1 MPASDSEWLE
11 ANQVDLLVRIAAVKR
26 RLAQRVDDEAVSAI
40 AMPVLK
46 PAQAAVLQ
54 ERGPAFAHLAETFG
68 LSGFEQDILL
78 LCAGVEIDATVPA
91 LCAAIQGDPARPYPS
106 FGMALATLAE
116 PHWAALAPDAALR
129 RWRLIEL
136 GNGHVLTHS
145 PLRIDERV
153 LHYLLGIDEIDER
166 LTVLVDPIAPIAAEE
181 LVPSQAAI
189 AVEVAEIWSH
199 AGRGRELTVV
209 QLCGSAADCRP
220 VAAAAAARLGLRA
233 ASLPAERLPT
243 APTDL
248 DNLLRLWEREAPLA
262 GLGVLVVDED
272 DFAHAD
278 GEGARG
284 RAAGVALLIE
294 RATGPVILR
303 AREPRRIAGRPA
315 TMFEVG
321 HPTSREQLAAW
332 RESLG
337 EGEPEPEIQAAAEQ
351 FSLSLPAIRAI
362 AAEAQARTAASPPP
376 EKLGPVIWDLCR
388 RRLRSALDGLA
399 SRIDSTLGWDDLVLP
414 PTQKETLRVIAAQLR
429 RRTQVYEEWG
439 FAAKSQRGL
448 GISALFYGPSGVGK
462 TMAAEVVAAE
472 LKLDLYHIDLS
483 QVVSKYIGE
492 TEANL
497 RRVFDAAEENG
508 AILLFD
514 EADSLFG
521 VRSQVKDS
529 HDRYANIEVSY
540 LLQRMESYRGL
551 AILTTNMR
559 QGIDQAFLRRI
570 RFAVEFPFPDA
581 AHRAAIWRGVFP
593 AATRTEGL
601 DFERLSHLRL
611 AGGSIRNIALNAAFL
626 AAETEGPVRMRHLR
640 QAAQAEYAK
649 LERRLT
655 PTEAA
660 AWPANDASPP
670 VESGASP
677 PTRSDAWA

>member
-1 MPASDSEWLE
+1 MPASDSEWFE
-11 ANQVDLLVRIAAVKR
+11 ANQMDLLARVAGVKR
-26 RLAQRVDDEAVSAI
+26 RLAERVSDEAASAI
-40 AMPVLK
+40 ATPVLR
-46 PAQAAVLQ
+46 PAQTAALK
-54 ERGPAFAHLAETFG
+54 ERPAAFEHLAATFG
-68 LSGFEQDILL
+68 LSVFEQQILL
-78 LCAGVEIDATVPA
+78 LCAGIELDAAAPA
-91 LCAAIQGDPARPYPS
+91 LCAAVQGDADRPYPTFS
-106 FGMALATLAE
+106 MALAILAE
-116 PHWAALAPDAALR
+116 PHWSALAPDAALR

-136 GNGHVLTHS
+136 GNGHVLTHA

-153 LHYLLGIDEIDER
+153 LHCLLGVDEIDER
-166 LTVLVDPIAPIAAEE
+166 LAVLIDPIDPAGALA
-181 LVPSQAAI
+181 PSQAAI
-189 AVEVAEIWSH
+189 AEQVAEVWLH

-209 QLCGSAADCRP
+209 QLCGSVADCRP
-220 VAAAAAARLGLRA
+220 VAAAAAARLELRA

-243 APTDL
+243 APADL
-248 DNLLRLWEREAPLA
+248 DNLLRLWEREAPLS

-272 DFAHAD
+272 DFAQA
-278 GEGARG
+278 ESETARN
-284 RAAGVALLIE
+284 RAAGVALLLE

-303 AREPRRIAGRPA
+303 VREPRRIGGRPA

-321 HPTSREQLAAW
+321 HPTSSEQLAAW

-337 EGEPEPEIQAAAEQ
+337 GREPDPEVRAAAEQ

-362 AAEAQARTAASPPP
+362 AAEAQARQAASPPP
-376 EKLGPVIWDLCR
+376 ERLGPVIWELCR

-399 SRIDSTLGWDDLVLP
+399 SRIDSTLTWDDLVLP
-414 PTQKETLRVIAAQLR
+414 PAQKENLQVIAAQLR
-429 RRTQVYEEWG
+429 QRTLVYEQWG

-462 TMAAEVVAAE
+462 TMAAEVLAAQ

-570 RFAVEFPFPDA
+570 RFSVEFPFPDA

-593 AATRTEGL
+593 QATHTEGL
-601 DFERLSHLRL
+601 DYERLARLRL
-611 AGGSIRNIALNAAFL
+611 AGGSIRNIALNGAFL
-626 AAETEGPVRMRHLR
+626 AAEQGQSVRMGHLR
-640 QAAQAEYAK
+640 RAAQAEYAK

-655 PTEAA
+655 PTEAE
-660 AWPANDASPP
+660 AWPANDPDP
-670 VESGASP
+670 LGASP
-677 PTRSDAWA
+677 PSEADAWA

>member
-1 MPASDSEWLE
+1 MPASDSQWFE
-11 ANQVDLLVRIAAVKR
+11 ANQVDLLARLAVVKR
-26 RLAQRVDDEAVSAI
+26 KLAQRVSEEAASAI
-40 AMPVLK
+40 ATPV
-46 PAQAAVLQ
+46 PRREQSAALA
-54 ERGPAFAHLAETFG
+54 ERPSAFAHLAETFG
-68 LSGFEQDILL
+68 LSPFEQEVLL
-78 LCAGVEIDATVPA
+78 LCAGVEIDSSVPTLCATV
-91 LCAAIQGDPARPYPS
+91 QGDPERTYPT
-106 FGMALATLAE
+106 FGMALAMLAE
-116 PHWAALAPDAALR
+116 PHWSALSPEAALR
-129 RWRLIEL
+129 RWRLVEV
-136 GNGHVLTHS
+136 GNGHVLTRA

-153 LHYLLGIDEIDER
+153 LHCLLGVDELDER
-166 LTVLVDPIAPIAAEE
+166 LAVLLDPLPPIAAEE

-189 AVEVAEIWSH
+189 AAQVAEVWLH
-199 AGRGRELTVV
+199 AERGRELTVV
-209 QLCGSAADCRP
+209 QLCGGVADCRP
-220 VAAAAAARLGLRA
+220 IAAAAAARLGLRA

-243 APTDL
+243 APADL
-248 DNLLRLWEREAPLA
+248 DNLLRLWEREAPLSR
-262 GLGVLVVDED
+262 LGVLIVDQD
-272 DFAHAD
+272 DFAQA
-278 GEGARG
+278 ESEAARN
-284 RAAGVALLIE
+284 RAAGVALLLE
-294 RATGPVILR
+294 RATGPLILR
-303 AREPRRIAGRPA
+303 QREPRRLAGRPA

-321 HPTSREQLAAW
+321 HPTRGEQFAAW

-337 EGEPEPEIQAAAEQ
+337 GREPDPEVRAAAEQ

-362 AAEAQARTAASPPP
+362 AAEAQARTAASAEEPI
-376 EKLGPVIWDLCR
+376 GPVIWDLCR

-399 SRIDSTLGWDDLVLP
+399 KRIDSKLTWNDLVLP
-414 PTQKETLRVIAAQLR
+414 PSQKEILRVIAAQLR
-429 RRTQVYEEWG
+429 QRNRVDEEWG

-462 TMAAEVVAAE
+462 TMAAEVLAAE

-570 RFAVEFPFPDA
+570 RFSVEFPFPDVSR
-581 AHRAAIWRGVFP
+581 RAAIWRGVFP

-601 DFERLSHLRL
+601 DFERLALLRL
-611 AGGSIRNIALNAAFL
+611 PGGSIRNIALNAAFL
-626 AAETEGPVRMRHLR
+626 AAEAGAPVRMRHLR

-655 PTEAA
+655 PTESE
-660 AWPANDASPP
+660 AWRADA
-670 VESGASP
+670 GASP
-677 PTRSDAWA
+677 PFEADAWA

>member
-1 MPASDSEWLE
+1 MPASDNDWLA
-11 ANQVDLLVRIAAVKR
+11 ANQADLLVRIAAVKR
-26 RLAQRVDDEAVSAI
+26 RLAQRVGDDTASDNTA
-40 AMPVLK
+40 PVLRRAQK
-46 PAQAAVLQ
+46 ALLREAPA
-54 ERGPAFAHLAETFG
+54 AFTRLAETFG
-68 LSGFEQDILL
+68 LSAFEREILL
-78 LCAGVEIDATVPA
+78 LCAGVEIDATVPP
-91 LCAAIQGDPARPYPS
+91 LCAAVQRDPDRPYPT

-116 PHWAALAPDAALR
+116 PQWSSLSPDAGLR

-136 GNGHVLTHS
+136 GNGHVLTHA

-153 LHYLLGIDEIDER
+153 LHFLLGVDEIDER
-166 LTVLVDPIAPIAAEE
+166 LAVLIDPLAPDSE
-181 LVPSQAAI
+181 LAPSQAAI
-189 AVEVAEIWSH
+189 AAQVAEVWLH
-199 AGRGRELTVV
+199 AGRGRQLTVV
-209 QLCGSAADCRP
+209 QLCGSVADCRP
-220 VAAAAAARLGLRA
+220 VAAAAAARLDLAA
-233 ASLPAERLPT
+233 ASLHVEGLPSAPA
-243 APTDL
+243 DL
-248 DNLLRLWEREAPLA
+248 DNLLRLWEREAPLS
-262 GLGVLVVDED
+262 GLGVLVIDAD
-272 DFAHAD
+272 DVAPA
-278 GEGARG
+278 ESEAARN
-284 RAAGVALLIE
+284 RAAGVALLLE

-303 AREPRRIAGRPA
+303 EREPRRIAGRPA

-321 HPTSREQLAAW
+321 HPTSGEQLAAW

-337 EGEPEPEIQAAAEQ
+337 GAEPDTEIRAAAEQ

-362 AAEAQARTAASPPP
+362 AAEAQARAAASPPP
-376 EKLGPVIWDLCR
+376 QKLGPVIWDLCR

-399 SRIDSTLGWDDLVLP
+399 SRIDSSLTWDDLVLP
-414 PTQKETLRVIAAQLR
+414 PAQKQVLRGIAAQLR
-429 RRTQVYEEWG
+429 QRRLVYEQGG
-439 FAAKSQRGL
+439 FAAKSRRGL
-448 GISALFYGPSGVGK
+448 GISALFYGASGVGK
-462 TMAAEVVAAE
+462 TMAAEVLAAE
-472 LKLDLYHIDLS
+472 LRLDLYHIDLS

-497 RRVFDAAEENG
+497 RRLFDAAEENG

-601 DFERLSHLRL
+601 DHERLARLRL

-626 AAETEGPVRMRHLR
+626 AAEKGGPVRMGHL
-640 QAAQAEYAK
+640 QLAAQAEYAK

-655 PTEAA
+655 PIEAE
-660 AWPANDASPP
+660 AWPATVAEASPP
-670 VESGASP
+670 IAAEA
-677 PTRSDAWA
+677 

>member
-1 MPASDSEWLE
+1 MPASDSEWFE
-11 ANQVDLLVRIAAVKR
+11 ANQLDLLARIAAVKR
-26 RLAQRVDDEAVSAI
+26 RLAHRVSDEAASAI
-40 AMPVLK
+40 GTPVLK
-46 PAQAAVLQ
+46 PDQVAVLA
-54 ERGPAFAHLAETFG
+54 ERPPAFAHLVETFG
-68 LSGFEQDILL
+68 LSPFEQEILL
-78 LCAGVEIDATVPA
+78 LCAGVEVDATVPA
-91 LCAAIQGDPARPYPS
+91 LCAAIQGDADRPYPT

-116 PHWAALAPDAALR
+116 PHWGALSPDAALR

-136 GNGHVLTHS
+136 GNGHVLTHA

-153 LHYLLGIDEIDER
+153 LHCLLGVDEIDER
-166 LTVLVDPIAPIAAEE
+166 LAVLIDPIAPVSADE

-189 AVEVAEIWSH
+189 AAQVAEVWSH

-209 QLCGSAADCRP
+209 QLCGSVADCRP
-220 VAAAAAARLGLRA
+220 VAAAAAAQLGLRA

-243 APTDL
+243 APADL
-248 DNLLRLWEREAPLA
+248 DNLLRLWEREAPLSR
-262 GLGVLVVDED
+262 LGVLVVDED
-272 DFAHAD
+272 DFAQA
-278 GEGARG
+278 ESEAARN
-284 RAAGVALLIE
+284 RAAGVALLLE

-321 HPTSREQLAAW
+321 HPTSREQFEAW

-337 EGEPEPEIQAAAEQ
+337 ERDLGPEVQAAAEQ

-362 AAEAQARTAASPPP
+362 AAEAQARSAASPPP
-376 EKLGPVIWDLCR
+376 ESLGPVIWDLCR

-414 PTQKETLRVIAAQLR
+414 ATQKETLRVIAAQLR
-429 RRTQVYEEWG
+429 QRALVYEEWG

-462 TMAAEVVAAE
+462 TMAAEVLAAE

-581 AHRAAIWRGVFP
+581 TNRAAIWRSVFP

-601 DFERLSHLRL
+601 DYERLANLRL

-626 AAETEGPVRMRHLR
+626 AAETDGPVRMSHLR
-640 QAAQAEYAK
+640 RAAQSEYAK

-660 AWPANDASPP
+660 AWPANDAEGSPP
-670 VESGASP
+670 NEA
-677 PTRSDAWA
+677 DAWA

>member
-1 MPASDSEWLE
+1 MPASDSEWFE

-26 RLAQRVDDEAVSAI
+26 RLAERVGDESASAI
-40 AMPVLK
+40 ATPVLSR
-46 PAQAAVLQ
+46 AQAAVLGQ
-54 ERGPAFAHLAETFG
+54 RPSAFAHLAETFG
-68 LSGFEQDILL
+68 LSTFEQAILL
-78 LCAGVEIDATVPA
+78 LCAGIETDPSVPV
-91 LCAAIQGDPARPYPS
+91 LCAALQGDRDRPYPT

-116 PHWAALAPDAALR
+116 PNWPALSPDAALR

-136 GNGHVLTHS
+136 GNGHVLTHA

-153 LHYLLGIDEIDER
+153 LHFLLGVDELDER
-166 LTVLVDPIAPIAAEE
+166 LAVLIDPLPAVHAKD
-181 LVPSQAAI
+181 LVASQAAI
-189 AVEVAEIWSH
+189 AAQVAEVWSH

-209 QLCGSAADCRP
+209 QLCGGVADCRP
-220 VAAAAAARLGLRA
+220 VAAAAATHLGLRA

-243 APTDL
+243 APADL
-248 DNLLRLWEREAPLA
+248 DNLLRLWEREAPLS

-272 DFAHAD
+272 DFAQA
-278 GEGARG
+278 ESETARG
-284 RAAGVALLIE
+284 RAAGVALLLE

-315 TMFEVG
+315 TMFEVA
-321 HPTSREQLAAW
+321 HPTSREQFDAW

-337 EGEPEPEIQAAAEQ
+337 EREPDPEVRAAAEQ

-362 AAEAQARTAASPPP
+362 AAEAQARTVASPPP
-376 EKLGPVIWDLCR
+376 EKLGPVIWELCR

-399 SRIDSTLGWDDLVLP
+399 SRIDSTLTWDDLVLP
-414 PTQKETLRVIAAQLR
+414 AAQKATLRMIAAQLR
-429 RRTQVYEEWG
+429 QRTLVYEEWG

-462 TMAAEVVAAE
+462 TMAAEVLAAE
-472 LKLDLYHIDLS
+472 LRLDLYHIDLS

-570 RFAVEFPFPDA
+570 RFSVAFPFPDA

-593 AATRTEGL
+593 EATRTQGL
-601 DFERLSHLRL
+601 DYDRLAHLRL

-626 AAETEGPVRMRHLR
+626 AAETDGPVRMRHLR

-655 PTEAA
+655 PTEAE
-660 AWPANDASPP
+660 AWPANDAEDSPP
-670 VESGASP
+670 LNEA
-677 PTRSDAWA
+677 DAWA

>member
-1 MPASDSEWLE
+1 MPASDSDWFE
-11 ANQVDLLVRIAAVKR
+11 ANQAELLVRLAAVKR
-26 RLAQRVDDEAVSAI
+26 RLAERIGDETASAVAT
-40 AMPVLK
+40 PVLRA
-46 PAQAAVLQ
+46 AQKRALAA
-54 ERGPAFAHLAETFG
+54 RPSAFAHVTETFG
-68 LSGFEQDILL
+68 LSVFEQEILL
-78 LCAGVEIDATVPA
+78 LCAGVEIDAAVPA
-91 LCAAIQGDPARPYPS
+91 LCAAVQGDASRPYPT

-116 PHWAALAPDAALR
+116 PHWSALAPDAALR

-153 LHYLLGIDEIDER
+153 LHFLLGVDEIDER
-166 LTVLVDPIAPIAAEE
+166 LAVLIDPLPPVSPGE

-189 AVEVAEIWSH
+189 AAQVAEVWSH

-209 QLCGSAADCRP
+209 QLCGGVADCRP
-220 VAAAAAARLGLRA
+220 VAAAAAAQLGLRA

-243 APTDL
+243 APADL

-272 DFAHAD
+272 DHAQAES
-278 GEGARG
+278 EGARN
-284 RAAGVALLIE
+284 RAAGVALLLE
-294 RATGPVILR
+294 RATGPLILR

-321 HPTSREQLAAW
+321 HPTSGEQLDAW

-337 EGEPEPEIQAAAEQ
+337 GRDPDPEVKAAAEQ

-362 AAEAQARTAASPPP
+362 AAEAQAREAASPPP
-376 EKLGPVIWDLCR
+376 EKLGPLIWDLCR

-399 SRIDSTLGWDDLVLP
+399 SRIDSTLTWDDLVLP
-414 PTQKETLRVIAAQLR
+414 AAQKETLRVIAAQLR
-429 RRTQVYEEWG
+429 QRRLVYEQWG

-462 TMAAEVVAAE
+462 TMAAEVLAAE

-483 QVVSKYIGE
+483 QVISKYIGE

-551 AILTTNMR
+551 AVLTTNMR

-570 RFAVEFPFPDA
+570 RFSVEFPFPDA

-593 AATRTEGL
+593 GATHTEGL
-601 DFERLSHLRL
+601 DFERLAHLRV
-611 AGGSIRNIALNAAFL
+611 AGGSIRNIALNGAFL
-626 AAETEGPVRMRHLR
+626 AAETGEPVRMSHLR
-640 QAAQAEYAK
+640 RAAQAEYAK

-655 PTEAA
+655 PTEAE
-660 AWPANDASPP
+660 AWPANDAEPSPP
-670 VESGASP
+670 SGA
-677 PTRSDAWA
+677 WA